1 MLESPTINDSTDR
14 KAGLAIDED
23 NQSDALELVF
33 DYKVHGIDFKNTSQ
47 LFAFYRRQR
56 VGW

>member
-14 KAGLAIDED
+14 KVGLAIDED

-33 DYKVHGIDFKNTSQ
+33 DYKVHGIDFKNTHTHIRAC
-47 LFAFYRRQR
+47 FIA
-56 VGW
+56 WWP